1 MLVIVDPEPS
11 LALVLGFVDAIAVFA
26 VIALCVNYWIA
37 VVLFTFS
44 ETNAVYSVYII
55 VVLLEIQTLPS
66 CPNTVTG
73 SAASATIC
81 PVDSKVTPPS
91 LDT

>member
-1 MLVIVDPEPS
+1 MLSTVGRVFTVWKLSPPS
-11 LALVLGFVDAIAVFA
+11 
-26 VIALCVNYWIA
+26 
-37 VVLFTFS
+37 
-44 ETNAVYSVYII
+44 SVYII
-55 VVLLEIQTLPS
+55 MVLLEIQTLPS